1 MSLDPSW
8 KGLQSHT
15 LKSIMSKTSPC
26 YNSFLGHETPFQFS
40 GVLSAFFCPQK
51 SADEAQPS
59 VAQRTQARDP
69 ESRIPASWLIQIIQ
83 QIRRD
88 LCKPW
93 HWGRTVFSGW
103 RVAGSVSSQQPPDT
117 WENLSCGEYTLW
129 GAGDL
134 WMRGW
139 DSVGNYHVMWDA
151 CEWRYYMAGY
161 LGFMHV

>member
-26 YNSFLGHETPFQFS
+26 YNSFLGHEIPFQFS

-51 SADEAQPS
+51 STDEAQPS

-69 ESRIPASWLIQIIQ
+69 ESRIPASLLIQIIQ

-103 RVAGSVSSQQPPDT
+103 RVAGSLLTRGKTFPVGNTLCGVQVT
-117 WENLSCGEYTLW
+117 CEWGVGILWGIIMSCGMLVN
-129 GAGDL
+129 GDTI
-134 WMRGW
+134 WQGT
-139 DSVGNYHVMWDA
+139 
-151 CEWRYYMAGY
+151 
-161 LGFMHV
+161 